1 MVVGVF
7 AGKVVVNVLA
17 ERWTCVFPT
26 VLIAVVYQ
34 VSWIKACTFCKQL
47 TDLRTLQGIQ
57 FMLMSYD

>member
-7 AGKVVVNVLA
+7 AGKVVVNVLS

-26 VLIAVVYQ
+26 VLITVVYQ

-47 TDLRTLQGIQ
+47 TDFRTLQGIQ